1 MAKEPREVVRRQ
13 LFFSD
18 PHSRDAVDQP
28 QTKLSFDLGKVDLD
42 AKQLAGIRN
51 EAVRAAMAAAA
62 KFLGRDDFT
71 VGSESFS
78 TFSTF
83 STFSSA
89 A

>member
-13 LFFSD
+13 LFFSEPPTEEVID
-18 PHSRDAVDQP
+18 RP

-62 KFLGRDDFT
+62 KFLGRDDFAID
-71 VGSESFS
+71 SESFS